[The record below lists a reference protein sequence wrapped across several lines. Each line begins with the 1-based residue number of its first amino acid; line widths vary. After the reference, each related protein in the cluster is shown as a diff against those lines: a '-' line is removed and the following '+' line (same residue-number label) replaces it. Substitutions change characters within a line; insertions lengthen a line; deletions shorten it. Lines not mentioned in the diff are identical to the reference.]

1 MTKPRLVLAEE
12 LEAIREEIALLKR
25 RERTLAS
32 LEHAFPKVPVF
43 RPAWSVPR
51 VKLFS
56 PAHA

>member
-32 LEHAFPKVPVF
+32 LEHAFPTVPVF

-56 PAHA
+56 PTHA

>member
-1 MTKPRLVLAEE
+1 MMKPRLVLAEE

-51 VKLFS
+51 VKLFNT
-56 PAHA
+56 AHA